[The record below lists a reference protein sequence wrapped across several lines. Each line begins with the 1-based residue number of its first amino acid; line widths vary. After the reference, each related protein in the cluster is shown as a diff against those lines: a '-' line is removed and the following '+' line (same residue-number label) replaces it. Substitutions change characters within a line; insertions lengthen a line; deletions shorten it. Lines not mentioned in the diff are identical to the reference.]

1 MIYSWI
7 SLNREQPVNLL
18 CECTSKMISPNDN
31 CFYFSQI
38 KKDPATKKCK
48 SQKIFKVD
56 VIFSTFDLIIL
67 YNDINTKEKLKIF
80 NIDIEENK
88 MFLLYKTNVSQ
99 GSASLKNIFSFKFF
113 DLNEN
118 KMTYE
123 LDISNMELIGRLLSG
138 LYTFVKGHIYFNN
151 NVIKIRYD
159 LFLRDIVPNEN
170 EVFD

>member
-1 MIYSWI
+1 
-7 SLNREQPVNLL
+7 
-18 CECTSKMISPNDN
+18 
-31 CFYFSQI
+31 
-38 KKDPATKKCK
+38 
-48 SQKIFKVD
+48 
-56 VIFSTFDLIIL
+56 VIFTTFDLIEL
-67 YNDINTKEKLKIF
+67 YNDINTKEKLKTF
-80 NIDIEENK
+80 NIDYEENK
-88 MFLLYKTNVSQ
+88 MFLLYKTNVSPGS

-113 DLNEN
+113 DLKEN

-159 LFLRDIVPNEN
+159 LFLRDIVPNED